1 MILCRRAV
9 GSEPPSNLSLG
20 FFFFLVLPSHTE
32 ILHSRVCHSMLFFF
46 AFLIFSKNFSSF
58 LFFPSP
64 FFSSCFLLLASLSLL
79 ASYFLLLLSFFL
91 FPSSFFLLLS
101 LRSLQPFFLL
111 LFFLLLFFFD
121 VSLASL
127 HPLLAPF
134 PASQLF
140 SIVPNGT
147 AHFLLISVNTT
158 SFPFPASP
166 PSSRHLSN
174 PNRIFLRST

>member
-91 FPSSFFLLLS
+91 FPSSYFLLLS

-111 LFFLLLFFFD
+111 LFFN
-121 VSLASL
+121 VSPAFLHPL

-166 PSSRHLSN
+166 PPSSRHLSN